1 MSTEPNAG
9 GGAPVAIADALIGK
23 EIDGCT
29 IVKKIGQGGMGI
41 VYLAEH
47 SKLRQQYVVKILNPA
62 LTAAEDT
69 VQRFF
74 REAQSVARL
83 NHHGIV
89 GIQNVG
95 QEGDYYYIRME
106 YVDGDTVEN
115 IIKKEH
121 KLDWHLATKIVL
133 DTAEALSH
141 AHKKGVV
148 HRDIKPENI
157 MLTQQGEVKVMDF
170 GLAKQVQAA
179 TKVSVT
185 GQIVGTPFFM
195 SPEQAGGKTVDA
207 RSDIYSLGVSYY
219 YMLTGVKPFNGKNL
233 QEIFLKHFFY
243 QPESPKIH
251 TPDVPENVCEVIR
264 RCLKK
269 KKKERYQSAAH
280 FMKDLQAVLEG
291 GELSAPE
298 AADSASE
305 TIAPTASA
313 PDMKPEGGF
322 AATSSDPAVPAM
334 GGDTVSRE
342 VAAARAEIGGAGD
355 PGTIVAEGAGA
366 KENGSITVVARG
378 GTQAADEKAAPL
390 TKREG
395 RVQLA
400 EVAGASLVFGKKPEP
415 PPAKSPTGAPGDQAT
430 AVAPKKS
437 PSSSSTP
444 DLAAIEAVTGSKKPG
459 TETVEKKPPVV
470 KKGPP
475 KAVIGAV
482 VAVLALGAGVY
493 EGVGF
498 LKYGSLTAAFQQLQS
513 TRPSPEDDAGW
524 QSLMAESAQ
533 LAEQF
538 ESFQSTFRYFPRA
551 EAAGGFATKCREVSE
566 LAKTSYSDAVKS
578 KAIAGQDLERQ
589 KQLLKEMAIRREK
602 LDAAK
607 VTIDG
612 LLKEKK
618 YEDAGKKAVEAWEV
632 AQIDKRQ
639 GEFKV
644 PVEVSCDLP
653 GVKLYDG
660 GSNQELPVLPG
671 RGQAVVVMA
680 PINSAGFKLEARR
693 PKFSTWR
700 ADQTFNGYTRLAAT
714 LDRVISHRLDLGK
727 TKPFWRFHKQ
737 QVDEPVCVVGEM
749 TIDPQTPPTLDFVS
763 QDGLLRSFELKTGR
777 PRWDPQKIGDYGD
790 PTPGPD
796 VLPGKAVATVSADGW
811 VRAYDVG
818 SGGRVAEA
826 PLGAPVIAGCRVD
839 SQPSYLIA
847 GTVTGEIVCIELGSA
862 KPERWRI
869 HAEGPIATRPLILG
883 DRVFVGSKDD
893 RLRAIDPTN
902 GSVIASYDAREAISA
917 GPIARGNTLLVGTF
931 EGRVHAVNVSDF
943 SVNST
948 VHSVFTTAAA
958 GHPILQLTLAGS
970 KGIFYATTED
980 LRGIDASGNNLFS
993 TPFVPQDNGVP
1004 LEIAGI
1010 CPMNEAIGVVT
1021 INGKVFSVDMKTGT
1035 QNWVLDLNADQS
1047 KPPVTISVPPLF
1059 DGTDLYV
1066 ATSGGE
1072 VIAVVGD

>member
-9 GGAPVAIADALIGK
+9 GGGAPTAIADALIGK

-121 KLDWHLATKIVL
+121 KLDWHLATKIVM

-269 KKKERYQSAAH
+269 KKKERYQSAAQL
-280 FMKDLQAVLEG
+280 MKDLSAVLEG

-298 AADSASE
+298 AADTTSE
-305 TIAPTASA
+305 TMTPSASA
-313 PDMKPEGGF
+313 PDMKGDAAGGF

-355 PGTIVAEGAGA
+355 PGTIVADGAGA
-366 KENGSITVVARG
+366 KEKENGSVTVVARAG
-378 GTQAADEKAAPL
+378 AQTTDEKAAPL

-415 PPAKSPTGAPGDQAT
+415 PPVKSPTAAPGDQAA

-444 DLAAIEAVTGSKKPG
+444 DLAAIEAVTGSKKAAG

-475 KAVIGAV
+475 KAVIGV
-482 VAVLALGAGVY
+482 VLGVLALGAGVY
-493 EGVGF
+493 EGLGMVKFGG
-498 LKYGSLTAAFQQLQS
+498 LAADYDQV
-513 TRPSPEDDAGW
+513 
-524 QSLMAESAQ
+524 QSLSQNIGVTDTEKWAQQKSAYEA
-533 LAEQF
+533 LVGRL
-538 ESFQSTFRYFPRA
+538 ESFQSTFSLTPRA
-551 EAAGGFATKCREVSE
+551 PSAEALLAKCREGVDNAE
-566 LAKTSYSDAVKS
+566 KARATAEQLIKEAKERGENAEALAK
-578 KAIAGQDLERQ
+578 
-589 KQLLKEMAIRREK
+589 RRAEQ
-602 LDAAK
+602 AAK
-607 VTIDG
+607 VNALKAEIEA
-612 LLKEKK
+612 LLRDRK
-618 YEDAGKKAVEAWEV
+618 YDEAGKKSAEAWEL
-632 AQIDKRQ
+632 ARDLKRQ

-644 PVEVSCDLP
+644 PVELSCDLP
-653 GVKLYDG
+653 GVKYYDAG
-660 GSNQELPVLPG
+660 ANQELPVLPG
-671 RGQAVVVMA
+671 AHGQTVVVLA
-680 PINSAGFKLEARR
+680 PINEATFKLEARR
-693 PKFSTWR
+693 PKFTTWR
-700 ADQTFNGYTRLAAT
+700 ADQAFNGYTRLAAT

-727 TKPFWRFHKQ
+727 TKPFWRFYKQ
-737 QVDEPVCVVGEM
+737 PVDEPVYAVGEM
-749 TIDPQTPPTLDFVS
+749 AIDPQNPPTLDIVS
-763 QDGLLRSFELKTGR
+763 QDGMLRSFELKTGR
-777 PRWDPQKIGDYGD
+777 PRWEPQKIGDYGD

-811 VRAYDVG
+811 IRAYDVG

-826 PLGAPVIAGCRVD
+826 HLGSPVVAGCRVD
-839 SQPSYLIA
+839 SQPSYVIA
-847 GTVTGEIVCIELGSA
+847 GTLLGDIVCVELGAA

-869 HAEGPIATRPLILG
+869 RAEGPIATRPLILG
-883 DRVFVGSKDD
+883 DRVFVGSRDD

-931 EGRVHAVNVSDF
+931 EGRIHAVNVSDF
-943 SVNST
+943 SANST
-948 VHSVFTTAAA
+948 VHAVFTTAAA
-958 GHPILQLTLAGS
+958 GHPILQVTLAGS

-980 LRGIDASGNNLFS
+980 LRGIDANGNNLFPA
-993 TPFVPQDNGVP
+993 PFVPQDNGVG

-1010 CPMNEAIGVVT
+1010 CPMNDAVGVVT

-1035 QNWVLDLNADQS
+1035 QNWVLDLNSDQS
-1047 KPPVTISVPPLF
+1047 KPPVMISVPPVF
-1059 DGTDLYV
+1059 DG
-1066 ATSGGE
+1066 
-1072 VIAVVGD
+1072 